1 MLVVLAAGLAC
12 VLILNR
18 PRLVTIDAE
27 IPENFPDDQFSH
39 EVFEHLLGSYVDQ
52 AGDVNYERW
61 HRNGADRQRLDSY
74 LAAVGRFSPESSPDR
89 FAKRSQG
96 LAYWLYSYNA
106 YVIKSI
112 LDRWPLDSVTNVK
125 APLEIIKGLG
135 FFYQLRFL
143 FGGESYSLYA
153 VENDIIR
160 ARYRDARIHFVLN
173 CGSESCP
180 ILRPELPVGDD
191 LETLLQQ
198 SAIDFVCD
206 KKNVSIDHDENKI
219 LLSAIFKWF
228 RADFINDLRRRG
240 LPSENGLIDYVGSV
254 APAPLKGE
262 LAGAV
267 GYKVVFNDYDWSVNQ
282 QK

>member
-1 MLVVLAAGLAC
+1 M
-12 VLILNR
+12 LNR

-27 IPENFPDDQFSH
+27 IPINFPVDQFSH
-39 EVFEHLLGSYVDQ
+39 DLFEHLLQSYVNE
-52 AGDVNYERW
+52 AGDVDYERW
-61 HRNGADRQRLDSY
+61 HRHATDRQSLDSY
-74 LAAVGRFSPESSPDR
+74 LAAVSRFSPESTPER
-89 FAKRSQG
+89 FEKGSQE
-96 LAYWLYSYNA
+96 LAYWLYAYNA

-112 LDRWPLDSVTNVK
+112 LDHWPVDSVTNVK

-160 ARYRDARIHFVLN
+160 ATYQDARIHFVLN

-191 LETLLQQ
+191 LETFLQQ
-198 SAIDFVCD
+198 SAIDFVGD
-206 KKNVSIDHDENKI
+206 KKNVFIDHEKNEI
-219 LLSAIFKWF
+219 VLSAIFKWF
-228 RADFINDLRRRG
+228 RTDFINDLRRRG
-240 LPSENGLIDYVGSV
+240 LRSENGLIDYVGSV

-267 GYKVVFNDYDWSVNQ
+267 GYNVVFSDYDWSVNQ